1 MDFILGYSIVVTVVF
16 MVWLVFVIQMYR
28 KLK

>member
-1 MDFILGYSIVVTVVF
+1 MDFILGYSIVVTIVF